1 MNTAKHYID
10 FFFYKSKIFLKFY
23 LWKIIFIMMR
33 EVIKSKINRLTVTRT
48 DLNFKDSITIDETLM
63 DKSDILEGDIVS
75 VINLSNNNRF
85 EAEVI
90 KGIANTGIISINGNY
105 VHLAKKDDVIVV
117 LSYSNIPEEHI
128 KKHITNI
135 IQVNMHNMVID

>member
-1 MNTAKHYID
+1 
-10 FFFYKSKIFLKFY
+10 
-23 LWKIIFIMMR
+23 MMH

-63 DKSDILEGDIVS
+63 DKS
-75 VINLSNNNRF
+75 NRF

-90 KGIANTGIISINGNY
+90 KGIANTGIISINGKY

>member
-1 MNTAKHYID
+1 
-10 FFFYKSKIFLKFY
+10 
-23 LWKIIFIMMR
+23 MMR

>member
-1 MNTAKHYID
+1 
-10 FFFYKSKIFLKFY
+10 
-23 LWKIIFIMMR
+23 MMH

-75 VINLSNNNRF
+75 VINLNNNNRF

-90 KGIANTGIISINGNY
+90 KGIANTGIISINGKY

-117 LSYSNIPEEHI
+117 LSYSNIQEEHI

>member
-1 MNTAKHYID
+1 MNSAKHYID
-10 FFFYKSKIFLKFY
+10 FFFLEKYNNCKFY
-23 LWKIIFIMMR
+23 LWKIIFIMMH

-90 KGIANTGIISINGNY
+90 KGIANTGIISINGKY

>member
-1 MNTAKHYID
+1 
-10 FFFYKSKIFLKFY
+10 
-23 LWKIIFIMMR
+23 MMR

-63 DKSDILEGDIVS
+63 DKSDILE
-75 VINLSNNNRF
+75 NNRF

-90 KGIANTGIISINGNY
+90 KGIANTGIISINGKY
-105 VHLAKKDDVIVV
+105 VRLAKKDDVIVI
-117 LSYSNIPEEHI
+117 LSYGNIPEEHI

>member
-1 MNTAKHYID
+1 
-10 FFFYKSKIFLKFY
+10 
-23 LWKIIFIMMR
+23 MMH
-33 EVIKSKINRLTVTRT
+33 EVIKSKINRLAVTRT

-90 KGIANTGIISINGNY
+90 KGIANTGIIGINGKY
-105 VHLAKKDDVIVV
+105 IHLAKKDDVIVV

>member
-1 MNTAKHYID
+1 
-10 FFFYKSKIFLKFY
+10 
-23 LWKIIFIMMR
+23 MMR

-90 KGIANTGIISINGNY
+90 KGIANTGIISINGRY
-105 VHLAKKDDVIVV
+105 VHLAKKDDVIVI
-117 LSYSNIPEEHI
+117 LSYGNISEEYI

>member
-1 MNTAKHYID
+1 MNSAKHYID
-10 FFFYKSKIFLKFY
+10 FFFYKST
-23 LWKIIFIMMR
+23 IIVSFI
-33 EVIKSKINRLTVTRT
+33 SKINRLTVTRT

-75 VINLSNNNRF
+75 IINLSNNNRF

-90 KGIANTGIISINGNY
+90 KGIANTGIISINGKY
-105 VHLAKKDDVIVV
+105 VRLAKKDDVIVI
-117 LSYSNIPEEHI
+117 LSYGNIPEEHI

>member
-1 MNTAKHYID
+1 
-10 FFFYKSKIFLKFY
+10 
-23 LWKIIFIMMR
+23 MMH
-33 EVIKSKINRLTVTRT
+33 EVIKSKINRLAVTRT

-90 KGIANTGIISINGNY
+90 KGIANTGIISINGKY

>member
-1 MNTAKHYID
+1 
-10 FFFYKSKIFLKFY
+10 
-23 LWKIIFIMMR
+23 MMH

-90 KGIANTGIISINGNY
+90 KGIANTGIISINGKY

-128 KKHITNI
+128 QKHITNI